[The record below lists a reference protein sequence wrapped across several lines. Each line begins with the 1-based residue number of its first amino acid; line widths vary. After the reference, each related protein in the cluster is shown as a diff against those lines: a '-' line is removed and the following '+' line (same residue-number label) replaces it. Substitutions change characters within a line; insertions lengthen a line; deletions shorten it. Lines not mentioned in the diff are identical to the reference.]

1 MEDEIV
7 KIFGNRLRVR
17 VCGVLV
23 EKERIL
29 MVQHQSIGATGTLW
43 APPGGGMDFGQPV
56 QDNLKREFR
65 EETGLEIEI
74 TGFLFI
80 NEFLK
85 PPLHAIEIFHEVK
98 RTGGRLKTG
107 IDPEMDEKGQII
119 KKIQFLGSGDL
130 EAIGK
135 NRIHNIFSKIS
146 KPTEVLMLKGF
157 FYNGLQSIFK

>member
-1 MEDEIV
+1 MEDQIV
-7 KIFGNRLRVR
+7 KMFGNRLRVR
-17 VCGVLV
+17 VCGILV
-23 EKERIL
+23 EKGKIL
-29 MVQHQSIGATGTLW
+29 MVQHKSIGDTGILW

-56 QDNLKREFR
+56 HDNLIREFR

-74 TGFLFI
+74 LRFLFI

-85 PPLHAIEIFHEVK
+85 PPLHAIEIFFEVK
-98 RTGGRLKTG
+98 RAGGRLNTG

-119 KKIQFLGSGDL
+119 KKIQFLGSDDL

-146 KPTEVLMLKGF
+146 KPTDVLMLKGF
-157 FYNGLQSIFK
+157 FYNGLEAIFN